1 MRILHTSDWHLGKP
15 LEGRSRRDEQQAFLE
30 ELVRLVDEA
39 SIDLVLLAGDVFD
52 VYNPPA
58 WAEEL
63 FYQAVAE
70 LGAYGQ
76 RGVVVIAGNHDSPD
90 RLAAPHQLAKTH
102 GVFILG
108 RPDDTVSRYRRLAG
122 QVVEVQHTA
131 PSFLKLRVPR
141 TGEVASI
148 AALPYPSESRLGR
161 LLVDHEATRQRD
173 YAAGLARVFDQLSEG
188 FDKKTVN
195 LAMSHLYVDE
205 ARASESERELVGGAD
220 RVQAAVLPKRAQY
233 TALGHLH
240 EPQDVWLPPGG
251 AKGRRARYSGA
262 PLAFRMSERDSRK
275 SVTIVDVV
283 PGKGPE
289 VELVPI
295 AAGRPMVV
303 WEAESLA
310 EVHQGLEQGRH
321 VGAWCELVVRLD
333 ERPSHADIVALRKA
347 RDFLRVRVVLP
358 PAGATTSDLG
368 RRRELPM
375 DELFRRFA
383 RSKEVE
389 PTSELVKLF
398 EELAEGAGLDALL
411 EEGPTLSVQT
421 DGTGQET
428 VPGAAK

>member
-15 LEGRSRRDEQQAFLE
+15 LEGRSRREEQQAFLE
-30 ELVRLVDEA
+30 ELVHLVDEA

-102 GVFILG
+102 GVYILG
-108 RPDDTVSRYRRLAG
+108 RPTDEVTQYKRLLG
-122 QVVEVQHTA
+122 QVVEVQGA
-131 PSFLKLRVPR
+131 AESFVKLRVPR
-141 TGEVASI
+141 TGEVAGI
-148 AALPYPSESRLGR
+148 IALPYPSESRLGR
-161 LLVDHEATRQRD
+161 LLVADDETRQRD
-173 YAAGLARVFDQLSEG
+173 YAAGLARVFDELA
-188 FDKKTVN
+188 DHYDRRTVN

-205 ARASESERELVGGAD
+205 CRTSESERELVGGAD
-220 RVQAAVLPKRAQY
+220 RVQPAILPKRAQY

-240 EPQDVWLPPGG
+240 EPQDILLPPGG

-262 PLAFRMSERDSRK
+262 PLAFRMSERDSQK
-275 SVTIVDVV
+275 SVTIIDVAPGEAPELEVV
-283 PGKGPE
+283 P
-289 VELVPI
+289 I
-295 AAGRPMVV
+295 RAGRPMVV
-303 WEAESLA
+303 WEASSLA
-310 EVHQGLEQGRH
+310 EVHAGLEAHRH
-321 VGAWCELVVRLD
+321 AGAWTELVLQLD
-333 ERPSHADIVALRKA
+333 ERPSHADVVALRKA

-358 PAGATTSDLG
+358 AVAGVDSDLG

-383 RSKEVE
+383 RSKGVE
-389 PTSELVKLF
+389 PAPELVSLF
-398 EELAEGAGLDALL
+398 EELASAARLDALL
-411 EEGPTLSVQT
+411 EES
-421 DGTGQET
+421 
-428 VPGAAK
+428 A